1 MNSMI
6 AFYHTW
12 KNPKEAAVKKACD
25 SLLKHFF
32 KKVDQDQFVS
42 ASSQNLQI
50 KNIFFKEDCFLNHQ
64 VPLYVKHGLIE
75 TLTISISFSR
85 LDIKIDKLIL
95 IGNEFFG
102 SLIPQN
108 DFSNS
113 KKSIEKTF
121 LQSII
126 ETILNILF
134 CFFLSQI
141 KNIFDLL
148 TISIQNIHV
157 RIERLKKD
165 YPIYG
170 IICKSIDISSIDQE
184 NEDIMTKNHPNDS
197 LKRVVAKNFCVY
209 LNVYEGPI
217 DNISDNDLDLDSFKS
232 FMLDK
237 TNDYRFIINPIILI
251 NYGMVTNFMLHLA
264 KISKSYS
271 LLSIL
276 DFQTTNFLSY
286 IANVD
291 YVFKFELIFFEL

>member
-1 MNSMI
+1 MI
-6 AFYHTW
+6 AFYHTL

-32 KKVDQDQFVS
+32 KKVDQDQ
-42 ASSQNLQI
+42 
-50 KNIFFKEDCFLNHQ
+50 
-64 VPLYVKHGLIE
+64 
-75 TLTISISFSR
+75 
-85 LDIKIDKLIL
+85 DIKIDKLIL

-134 CFFLSQI
+134 CFLLSQI

-209 LNVYEGPI
+209 LNDHEGPI

-237 TNDYRFIINPIILI
+237 TN
-251 NYGMVTNFMLHLA
+251 V
-264 KISKSYS
+264 
-271 LLSIL
+271 
-276 DFQTTNFLSY
+276 
-286 IANVD
+286 
-291 YVFKFELIFFEL
+291 